1 MASKSLGTLTLD
13 LVARTAGFVQGMD
26 AAERKSEKW
35 RKQVK
40 KDIAEAGA
48 AAKQGLTVVAG
59 AAVAGGAALTT
70 MVVQSA
76 AAAREIKQLS
86 AVAGTSA
93 TDFQTAA
100 YGASLYGIEQEKL
113 ADILKDTQDKI
124 GDFIQ
129 TGGGPLAD
137 FFENIAP
144 RVGVTADAFRELSGR
159 DALQL
164 YVDSLEKANLSQS
177 DMTFYMEAIASDST
191 KLLPL
196 LRDNGKLFDE
206 LGKKAEEAG
215 LVLSEMDF
223 AALEGAQKT
232 IDDIALQWQG
242 FTNILT
248 VESAPVLEGIA
259 SLFLDLAKDAGG
271 ARDAARSFMDG
282 VVTGAGFAAD
292 AVEGVRRTF
301 AVAGRAVAVFGLS
314 ATDVMLTLAQNIV
327 DFPTKAVNG
336 LISLLNM
343 VPGVDVQ
350 QFGMSGLSQDIGA
363 EIQRVRGAVNEGWS
377 DIQDVLMEPWPSES
391 INQYV
396 DDARA
401 ASNNVTATV
410 VKNNAI
416 VAASNKDTYQSL
428 LGELDETQAA
438 YNKYYEMVNR
448 IGAANISAAEK
459 TELISLAFEDLQSA
473 LGKET
478 WSAWLDEFRKTMI
491 TFESIGKSAIST
503 FTTSFGDAFE
513 AMILDSQ
520 SLDEALRGIAET
532 MLRSVVNAIGQM
544 IAQWIAAAAV
554 QAMLG
559 TTSTGASVV
568 QAGIT
573 AAAWAPAAAL
583 ASLATLGSNSAPASA
598 ALIGTASLSKTLAL
612 TGMAHDGIDSVPQT
626 GTWLLEKG
634 ERVMTAQTS
643 AKLDSKLNDMGSGA
657 TVNIYNAPAGTTTQ
671 QRTDDAGQV
680 IIDVIL
686 ADINSGGPIISG
698 ITRSTGTTRRGR

>member
-1 MASKSLGTLTLD
+1 MASKNLGTLTLD

-26 AAERKSEKW
+26 AAERKSAKW

-40 KDIAEAGA
+40 KDLSEAGE
-48 AAKQGLTVVAG
+48 AAKKGLAFVAG

-100 YGASLYGIEQEKL
+100 YGASLYGIENEKL

-177 DMTFYMEAIASDST
+177 DMTFYMEAIASDSA

-196 LRDNGKLFDE
+196 LSNNGKLFDE
-206 LGKKAEEAG
+206 LGKKAADAG
-215 LVLSEMDF
+215 LVLSDMDF

-232 IDDIALQWQG
+232 IDDIKLQWQG
-242 FTNILT
+242 FTNILA
-248 VESAPVLEGIA
+248 VEAAPVLEGIA
-259 SLFLDLAKDAGG
+259 SLFLDLTKDAGG
-271 ARDAARSFMDG
+271 ARDAARGFMDG

-292 AVEGVRRTF
+292 AIEGVRRTF
-301 AVAGRAVAVFGLS
+301 LLAGQFIAVFALS
-314 ATDVMLTLAQNIV
+314 AQDAMLTLAKTIV
-327 DFPTKAVNG
+327 DAPTKAVNG
-336 LISLLNM
+336 LISVLNLL
-343 VPGVDVQ
+343 PSVDIE
-350 QFGMSGLSQDIGA
+350 QFGMSDLSN
-363 EIQRVRGAVNEGWS
+363 EIDRQIQTARGAVNKGWS
-377 DIQDVLMEPWPSES
+377 DIHDTLMQPWPSES
-391 INQYV
+391 IKKYV
-396 DDARA
+396 ATARA

-410 VKNNAI
+410 VKNNAV

-438 YNKYYEMVNR
+438 YNQYYEMVNR
-448 IGAANISAAEK
+448 IGAANISMAEK
-459 TELISLAFEDLQSA
+459 TKLIGLAFDDLQES
-473 LGKET
+473 LNSGS
-478 WSAWLDEFRKTMI
+478 WSSWLEDFEKNML
-491 TFESIGKSAIST
+491 TFNKIGQAAVET

-513 AMILDSQ
+513 AVLLDSE
-520 SLDEALRGIAET
+520 SVNEAMRGIAET
-532 MLRSVVNAIGQM
+532 ILRQVVNSIGQM
-544 IAQWIAAAAV
+544 VAQWIAAAAV
-554 QAMLG
+554 NAIIG
-559 TTSTGASVV
+559 SSATAASVTE
-568 QAGIT
+568 AGIT
-573 AAAWAPAAAL
+573 ATAWAPAAAL
-583 ASLATLGSNSAPASA
+583 ASLATLGGNSVPAA
-598 ALIGTASLSKTLAL
+598 ASLTSTTALASTLAL

-643 AKLDSKLNDMGSGA
+643 AKLDSKLNDMGGGA
-657 TVNIYNAPAGTTTQ
+657 TVNIYNAPAGTTTK

-698 ITRSTGTTRRGR
+698 ITRSTGTTRRGY

>member
-26 AAERKSEKW
+26 AAERKSAKW

-40 KDIAEAGA
+40 KDLSEAGA
-48 AAKQGLTVVAG
+48 AAKHGLTVVAG

-100 YGASLYGIEQEKL
+100 YGASLYGIENEKL

-177 DMTFYMEAIASDST
+177 DMTFYMEAIASDSA

-196 LRDNGKLFDE
+196 LSNNGKLFDE
-206 LGKKAEEAG
+206 LGKKAADAG
-215 LVLSEMDF
+215 LVLSDMDF

-232 IDDIALQWQG
+232 IDDIKLQWQG
-242 FTNILT
+242 FTNILA
-248 VESAPVLEGIA
+248 VEAAPVLEVIA
-259 SLFLDLAKDAGG
+259 SLFLDLTKDAGG
-271 ARDAARSFMDG
+271 ARDAARGFMDG

-292 AVEGVRRTF
+292 AIEGVRRTF
-301 AVAGRAVAVFGLS
+301 LLAGQFIAVFALS
-314 ATDVMLTLAQNIV
+314 AQDAMLTLAKTIV
-327 DFPTKAVNG
+327 DAPTKAVNG
-336 LISLLNM
+336 LISVLNLL
-343 VPGVDVQ
+343 PSVDIE
-350 QFGMSGLSQDIGA
+350 QFGMSDLSN
-363 EIQRVRGAVNEGWS
+363 EIDRQIQTARGAVNEGWS
-377 DIQDVLMEPWPSES
+377 DIHDTLMQPWPSES
-391 INQYV
+391 IRQYV
-396 DDARA
+396 EDAREGTAQVEA
-401 ASNNVTATV
+401 AVDEMNTRTIEKANNFWAQWLAGAKQTLSSFDQLSKTV
-410 VKNNAI
+410 VD
-416 VAASNKDTYQSL
+416 S
-428 LGELDETQAA
+428 
-438 YNKYYEMVNR
+438 
-448 IGAANISAAEK
+448 
-459 TELISLAFEDLQSA
+459 
-473 LGKET
+473 
-478 WSAWLDEFRKTMI
+478 
-491 TFESIGKSAIST
+491 
-503 FTTSFGDAFE
+503 FTSSFGDAFE

-544 IAQWIAAAAV
+544 VAQWIAAAAV
-554 QAMLG
+554 NAIIG
-559 TTSTGASVV
+559 SSATAASVTE
-568 QAGIT
+568 AGIT
-573 AAAWAPAAAL
+573 ATAWAPAAAL
-583 ASLATLGSNSAPASA
+583 ASLATLGGNSVPAA
-598 ALIGTASLSKTLAL
+598 ASLTSTTALASTLAL

-643 AKLDSKLNDMGSGA
+643 AKLDSKLNDMGGGA
-657 TVNIYNAPAGTTTQ
+657 TVNIYNAPAGTTTK

-698 ITRSTGTTRRGR
+698 ITRSTGTTRRGY

>member
-26 AAERKSEKW
+26 AAERKSAKW

-40 KDIAEAGA
+40 KDISEAGA

-177 DMTFYMEAIASDST
+177 DMTFYMEAIASDSAR
-191 KLLPL
+191 LLPL

-206 LGKKAEEAG
+206 LGKKAADAG
-215 LVLSEMDF
+215 LVLSDMDF

-232 IDDIALQWQG
+232 IDNIALQWQG

-248 VESAPVLEGIA
+248 VEAAPVLEGIA
-259 SLFLDLAKDAGG
+259 SLFLDLTKEAGG
-271 ARDAARSFMDG
+271 ARDAARGFMDG

-377 DIQDVLMEPWPSES
+377 DIQDVLMQPWPSES
-391 INQYV
+391 IKQYV
-396 DDARA
+396 EEAREGVAQVEA
-401 ASNNVTATV
+401 AVDEMNTRTIDKANNFWAQWLAGAKETLSNFDQLSKTV
-410 VKNNAI
+410 VD
-416 VAASNKDTYQSL
+416 S
-428 LGELDETQAA
+428 
-438 YNKYYEMVNR
+438 
-448 IGAANISAAEK
+448 
-459 TELISLAFEDLQSA
+459 
-473 LGKET
+473 
-478 WSAWLDEFRKTMI
+478 
-491 TFESIGKSAIST
+491 
-503 FTTSFGDAFE
+503 FTSSFGDAFE

-559 TTSTGASVV
+559 TTATGTSVV
-568 QAGIT
+568 QAGVT

-598 ALIGTASLSKTLAL
+598 ALIGTTSLSKTLAL

>member
-1 MASKSLGTLTLD
+1 MASKNLGTLTLD

-26 AAERKSEKW
+26 AAERKSA
-35 RKQVK
+35 K
-40 KDIAEAGA
+40 KDLSEAGE
-48 AAKQGLTVVAG
+48 AAKKGLAFVAG

-100 YGASLYGIEQEKL
+100 YGASLYGNEQEKL

-164 YVDSLEKANLSQS
+164 YVDSLERANLSQS
-177 DMTFYMEAIASDST
+177 DMTFYMEAIASDSA

-196 LRDNGKLFDE
+196 LSNNGKLFDE
-206 LGKKAEEAG
+206 LGKKAEAAG
-215 LVLSEMDF
+215 LILSDMDF

-232 IDDIALQWQG
+232 IDNIALQWKG

-248 VESAPVLEGIA
+248 VEAAPVLTGIA
-259 SLFLDLAKDAGG
+259 NLFLDIVKDAGG
-271 ARDAARSFMDG
+271 ARDAAHDFMNG
-282 VVTGAGFAAD
+282 VVDGAAFAAD

-301 AVAGRAVAVFGLS
+301 AVAGRFIAVFALS
-314 ATDVMLTLAQNIV
+314 AQDAMLTLAQMII
-327 DFPTKAVNG
+327 DAPTKAVNG
-336 LISLLNM
+336 LISVLNLL
-343 VPGVDVQ
+343 PKVDID
-350 QFGMSGLSQDIGA
+350 QFGMSDLSQ
-363 EIQRVRGAVNEGWS
+363 EIEYQIQTARGAVQEGWS
-377 DIQDVLMEPWPSES
+377 DIHDVLMEPMPSES
-391 INQYV
+391 IQKYV
-396 DDARA
+396 ATARA

-416 VAASNKDTYQSL
+416 MAASNKDTYQSL

-438 YNKYYEMVNR
+438 YNQYYEMVNR
-448 IGAANISAAEK
+448 IGAANISMAEK
-459 TELISLAFEDLQSA
+459 TKLIDLAYQDLQETIGDESFWEEWLNGARDA
-473 LGKET
+473 LSSFENL
-478 WSAWLDEFRKTMI
+478 SKTVI
-491 TFESIGKSAIST
+491 DS
-503 FTTSFGDAFE
+503 FTSSFGNAFE

-544 IAQWIAAAAV
+544 VAQWIAAAAV
-554 QAMLG
+554 NAVIG
-559 TTSTGASVV
+559 SSATAASVTE
-568 QAGIT
+568 AGIT
-573 AAAWAPAAAL
+573 ATAWAPAAAL
-583 ASLATLGSNSAPASA
+583 ASLATLGGNSVPAA
-598 ALIGTASLSKTLAL
+598 ASLTSTTALASTLAL

-643 AKLDSKLNDMGSGA
+643 AKLDSKLNDIGGGA

-698 ITRSTGTTRRGR
+698 ITRSTGTTRRGY